1 MTETLIGTDPEI
13 GPCDEHLEPPP
24 AEEMGEAAAVDG
36 AINILRRGLR
46 VSPELRA
53 GVRSSLGLALVSAVG
68 KLVVPVAMQRVIDSG
83 IAGPGGV
90 KVDVVAVTC
99 VVAAVAIVV
108 VAVLNRATYIRLLYA
123 CQDTLYGLRVR
134 SFAHVHDLSLA
145 HHNESKRGV
154 LVTRVTSDVETLAQ
168 FAQWGAVSWIVNG
181 TIVVVTLLVLAVYSW
196 QLALLTIAVFVPVV
210 PLMRYFQARQ
220 LEAYDRQRLA
230 VASTLTEISETV
242 MGAAVI
248 RAYSLERVVRRRLR
262 RAIDDQYDA
271 NMRAAWYFSLLF
283 SLSDLIGATAVGVVL
298 GAGVWWGPEWGLDKG
313 SLVACIFL
321 VTLLLTPIGEI
332 GEVLDQTQTALAGW
346 RKVLDLLEEPIDVVE
361 PADGVD
367 LPDGALGIE
376 VEHLDFEYLPG
387 EPVLRDVDLR
397 IPPGANVALVGET
410 GSGKTTFAKLLC
422 RLADPTSGVVSVAGA
437 DLRTVDP
444 EARRHAIRLVPQD
457 GFLFDATLF
466 ENVEMGRP
474 GVTEQEVLGA
484 IGRLGLDEWFA
495 RLPGGLHTEVGERGE
510 QLSVGERQLVALIRA
525 EVGDAGLL
533 ILDEATSAVDP
544 ETERALSDALLRLAE
559 GRTLVSVA
567 HRLSI
572 AEAADTVVV
581 FEHGRVV
588 EMGHHKDLVG
598 AGGIYAGL
606 YESWIGN
613 TREAR
618 DDD

>member
-13 GPCDEHLEPPP
+13 GPCDEHLDPVS
-24 AEEMGEAAAVDG
+24 AADTGDGEDTDG
-36 AINILRRGLR
+36 AISILRRGLR
-46 VSPELRA
+46 ASPELRA
-53 GVRSSLGLALVSAVG
+53 GVRSSLGLALVSAAG
-68 KLVVPVAMQRVIDSG
+68 KLIVPIAIQRVIDRG
-83 IAGPGGV
+83 ISAPGGV
-90 KVDVVAVTC
+90 RVDVVATTC
-99 VVAAVAIVV
+99 VVAAAAIVV
-108 VAVLNRATYIRLLYA
+108 TAVLNRATYLRLVYA
-123 CQDTLYGLRVR
+123 AQDTLYGLRVR

-181 TIVVVTLLVLAVYSW
+181 TIVVVTLVVLALYSW
-196 QLALLTIAVFVPVV
+196 QLALVTIAVFVPVG
-210 PLMRYFQARQ
+210 PLMRYFQRRQ
-220 LEAYDRQRLA
+220 LEAYDRQRHA

-248 RAYSLERVVRRRLR
+248 RAYSLEQVVRGRLR

-283 SLSDLIGATAVGVVL
+283 SLSDLIGATAVGAVL
-298 GAGVWWGPEWGLDKG
+298 GAGVWWGPGWGLDKG
-313 SLVACIFL
+313 TLVACIFL

-367 LPDGALGIE
+367 LPRGALG
-376 VEHLDFEYLPG
+376 VDVDGLDFEYLAG
-387 EPVLRDVDLR
+387 EPVLRDVDLE
-397 IPPGANVALVGET
+397 IAAGSNVALVGET

-422 RLADPTSGVVSVAGA
+422 RLADPTSGVVSVGGV
-437 DLRTVDP
+437 DLRRVDP
-444 EARRHAIRLVPQD
+444 EARRRGIRLVPQD
-457 GFLFDATLF
+457 GFLFDDTLLA
-466 ENVEMGRP
+466 NIEMGSP
-474 GVTEQEVLGA
+474 GVSEAEVRDA
-484 IGRLGLDEWFA
+484 ITRLGLDEWFD
-495 RLPGGLHTEVGERGE
+495 RLPDGLETEVGERGE
-510 QLSVGERQLVALIRA
+510 HLSVGERQLVALIRA

-544 ETERALSDALLRLAE
+544 ETERALSDALVRLAE

-581 FEHGRVV
+581 FDHGRIV
-588 EMGHHKDLVG
+588 EKGHHKELVD

-606 YESWIGN
+606 HQSWIGN
-613 TREAR
+613 TRQGG
-618 DDD
+618 

>member
-13 GPCDEHLEPPP
+13 GPCDDRLHTAPD
-24 AEEMGEAAAVDG
+24 EEGGHTAPVDG
-36 AINILRRGLR
+36 AISILRRGLR
-46 VSPELRA
+46 ASPELRA

-68 KLVVPVAMQRVIDSG
+68 KLIVPISIQRVIDRG

-90 KVDVVAVTC
+90 RVDLVATTC
-99 VVAAVAIVV
+99 AVAAVAIVV
-108 VAVLNRATYIRLLYA
+108 VAVLNRATYVRLLYS

-134 SFAHVHDLSLA
+134 AFSHVHDLSLA

-181 TIVVVTLLVLAVYSW
+181 TIVVVTLVVLAVYSW
-196 QLALLTIAVFVPVV
+196 QLALLTVAVFVPVV
-210 PLMRYFQARQ
+210 PLMRYFQRRQ
-220 LEAYDRQRLA
+220 LEAYDQQRAA

-248 RAYSLERVVRRRLR
+248 RAYSLEDVVRGRLR

-313 SLVACIFL
+313 TLVACIFL

-361 PADGVD
+361 PADGVE
-367 LPDGALGIE
+367 LPTGPLAID
-376 VEHLDFEYLPG
+376 VDHLDFEYLPG
-387 EPVLRDVDLR
+387 EPVLRDVDLE
-397 IPPGANVALVGET
+397 IPAGANVALVGET

-422 RLADPTSGVVSVAGA
+422 RLADPTSGVVSVADV
-437 DLRTVDP
+437 DLRTVDAD
-444 EARRHAIRLVPQD
+444 ARRRAIRLVPQD
-457 GFLFDATLF
+457 GFLFDVTLYD
-466 ENVEMGRP
+466 NIAMGAP
-474 GVTEQEVLGA
+474 GVGEEAVRA
-484 IGRLGLDEWFA
+484 AVSRLGLDEWLA
-495 RLPGGLHTEVGERGE
+495 RLPDGLRTEVGERGE

-544 ETERALSDALLRLAE
+544 ETERALSDALVRLAE

-572 AEAADTVVV
+572 AEVADTVVV

-588 EMGHHKDLVG
+588 ETGHHKDLVE

-613 TREAR
+613 TREQS
-618 DDD
+618 

>member
-1 MTETLIGTDPEI
+1 MTETLLGTDPEI
-13 GPCDEHLEPPP
+13 GPCDEHLDPIS
-24 AEEMGEAAAVDG
+24 ATDSRDGEEADG
-36 AINILRRGLR
+36 AISILRRGLR
-46 VSPELRA
+46 ASPELRA

-68 KLVVPVAMQRVIDSG
+68 KLIVPIAIQRVIDRG
-83 IAGPGGV
+83 ISAPGGV
-90 KVDVVAVTC
+90 RVDVVATTC
-99 VVAAVAIVV
+99 VVAAAAIVV
-108 VAVLNRATYIRLLYA
+108 TAVLNRATYLRLVYA
-123 CQDTLYGLRVR
+123 AQDTLYGLRVR

-181 TIVVVTLLVLAVYSW
+181 TIVVVTLVVLALYSW
-196 QLALLTIAVFVPVV
+196 QLALVAIAVFVPVG
-210 PLMRYFQARQ
+210 PLMRYFQRRQ
-220 LEAYDRQRLA
+220 LEAYDHQRLA

-248 RAYSLERVVRRRLR
+248 RAYSLEHVVRGRLR

-283 SLSDLIGATAVGVVL
+283 SLSDLIGATAVGAVL
-298 GAGVWWGPEWGLDKG
+298 GAGVWWGPGWGLDKG
-313 SLVACIFL
+313 TLVACIFL

-367 LPDGALGIE
+367 LPGGALGVE
-376 VEHLDFEYLPG
+376 VDGLDFEYLAG
-387 EPVLRDVDLR
+387 EPVLRDVDLE
-397 IPPGANVALVGET
+397 IAAGSNVALVGET

-422 RLADPTSGVVSVAGA
+422 RLADPTSGVVSVGGV
-437 DLRTVDP
+437 DLRRVDP
-444 EARRHAIRLVPQD
+444 EARRRGIRLVPQD
-457 GFLFDATLF
+457 GFLFDDTLLA
-466 ENVEMGRP
+466 NIEMGAP
-474 GVTEQEVLGA
+474 GVSEAEVRDA
-484 IGRLGLDEWFA
+484 ITRLGLDEWFD
-495 RLPGGLHTEVGERGE
+495 RLPDGLETEVGERGE
-510 QLSVGERQLVALIRA
+510 HLSVGERQLVALIRA

-544 ETERALSDALLRLAE
+544 ETERALSDALVRLAE

-581 FEHGRVV
+581 FDHGRIV
-588 EMGHHKDLVG
+588 EKGHHKELVD

-606 YESWIGN
+606 HQSWIGN
-613 TREAR
+613 TRQG
-618 DDD
+618 D